1 MQRDDARE
9 RVPTKKRGFVLT
21 LYFFVR
27 LELGRIS
34 IGGIKGRLL
43 CGDQKTAELACIE
56 LIPTCKT
63 RRDILKTYC
72 GTSSLS
78 FIQTC

>member
-1 MQRDDARE
+1 M
-9 RVPTKKRGFVLT
+9 PTKKWGFVLT

-43 CGDQKTAELACIE
+43 CGDQKTAELAYIE

-63 RRDILKTYC
+63 LNYC